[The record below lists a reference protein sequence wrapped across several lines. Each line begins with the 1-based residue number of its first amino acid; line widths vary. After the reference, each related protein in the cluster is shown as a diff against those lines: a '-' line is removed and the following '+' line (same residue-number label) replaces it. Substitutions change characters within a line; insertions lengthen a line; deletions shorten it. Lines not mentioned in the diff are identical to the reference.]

1 MFAMSGSAQLAYDV
15 TGDDASGSNVV
26 LLHAGVTDRRSW
38 SHVIDRLVPRHRCVA
53 FDARQYGETTYE
65 RQDGWSGVDDTIAV
79 MDAVGIE
86 RAVLVAGSMGGATA
100 IDVALAHPDRVRA
113 LALIGPA
120 VHGAP
125 FPDITEEPTASIV
138 AKAEAAEEAEDF
150 DELNRLE
157 AWLWLDGP
165 RAPEGR
171 VGGEL
176 RDLFLEMNGRA
187 LHADH
192 PGELRRHPDAWSR
205 LDEIRVPT
213 LVLVGALDMPDMKAV
228 DEQLAAKVADGRL
241 VWLEGTAHLPHYEGH
256 EVCLREISDF
266 VDRVAGVA
274 A

>member
-1 MFAMSGSAQLAYDV
+1 MIATSGKAQLAYDIA
-15 TGDDASGSNVV
+15 GDGASGTDVV

-38 SHVIDRLVPRHRCVA
+38 RHVVDRLAPRHRCVA

-65 RQDGWSGVDDTIAV
+65 PEDGWSGVDDTVAV
-79 MDAVGIE
+79 MDAAGVA

-100 IDVALAHPDRVRA
+100 IDVALAHPERVSA
-113 LALIGPA
+113 LAVIGPA

-125 FPDITEEPTASIV
+125 YPDITEEPTASVV
-138 AKAEAAEEAEDF
+138 AKAEAAEAAEDL

-165 RAPEGR
+165 TAPEGR

-187 LHADH
+187 LHADD
-192 PGELRRHPDAWSR
+192 PGEPRPHPDAWSR

-213 LVLVGALDMPDMKAV
+213 LVLVGELDLSDMKAV
-228 DEQLAAKVADGRL
+228 DEQLAGIVAHGRL
-241 VWLEGTAHLPHYEGH
+241 VWLEDTAHLPHFEGH
-256 EVCLREISDF
+256 EVCLRAIADF
-266 VDRVAGVA
+266 VDDVVGISS
-274 A
+274 

>member
-1 MFAMSGSAQLAYDV
+1 VIATSGKAQLAYDV
-15 TGDDASGSNVV
+15 TGDGADPDVV

-38 SHVIDRLVPRHRCVA
+38 GQVVQRLRPKHRCVA
-53 FDARQYGETTYE
+53 FDARQFGETVYE
-65 RQDGWSGVDDTIAV
+65 RQDGWSGVDDTVAV
-79 MDAVGIE
+79 MDAAGVE
-86 RAVLVAGSMGGATA
+86 RATLVAGSMGGATA
-100 IDVALAHPDRVRA
+100 IDVALAHPERVA
-113 LALIGPA
+113 GLVLIGAA

-125 FPDITEEPTASIV
+125 YPDITEEPTASLV
-138 AKAEAAEEAEDF
+138 AKAEAAEGAGDL

-165 RAPEGR
+165 TAPEGR

-192 PGELRRHPDAWSR
+192 PGDPAPHLDAWSR
-205 LDEIRVPT
+205 LREIHAPAV
-213 LVLVGALDMPDMKAV
+213 VLVGELDLPDIKSV
-228 DEQLAAKVADGRL
+228 DEQLARALPGARL

-266 VDRVAGVA
+266 VDDVGRSAP
-274 A
+274 